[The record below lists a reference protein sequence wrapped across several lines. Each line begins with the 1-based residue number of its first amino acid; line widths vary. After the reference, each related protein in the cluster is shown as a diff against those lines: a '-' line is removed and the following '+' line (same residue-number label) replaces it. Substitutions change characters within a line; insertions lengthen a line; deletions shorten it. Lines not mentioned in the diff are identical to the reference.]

1 MSQNEFSAKTRGIKA
16 KTYIENNIPYGF
28 DSKGNGIILKAF
40 APLYI
45 AKRGDF
51 YSLVK
56 PKGRGN
62 YRNYLIKNDLLCFGR
77 YE

>member
-1 MSQNEFSAKTRGIKA
+1 MSQNELTAKIRGIKV

-28 DSKGNGIILKAF
+28 DSKGNSIILKAF

-45 AKRGDF
+45 VKRGDF

-62 YRNYLIKNDLLCFGR
+62 HRHYLVKNDFLCFGR